1 MISVIII
8 NKSIIVII
16 IIITIIVIIIIIIY
30 IYCFITSALFQFKQ
44 WKTSFEKPIYCV

>member
-16 IIITIIVIIIIIIY
+16 IIITIIVIIIIIY

>member
-1 MISVIII
+1 MIGVIII

-16 IIITIIVIIIIIIY
+16 IIITISVIIIIIY